1 MKSNVITILIDSVY
15 SGCTGTQKTK
25 TSSTPFIDS
34 MLEHSFYA
42 PNLYSYGPYTD
53 AATKGLYCA
62 NRTLDDYGYFFGI
75 NSSET
80 NHFKIF
86 KELGYETFGF
96 YYPYYL
102 IGSRV
107 EQFIDHSIYTTGFKY
122 ISVWNGKFEYY
133 AKVKKQRAL
142 SDIEY
147 ALLMKCTD
155 LVFDCWILFYS
166 NIRQQRLSDSIIK
179 DIFNV
184 DLQGTGE
191 KRLLEEFAVFNEDKK
206 KYIDGVLD
214 LGMQHP
220 LAKINEY
227 DFGRKEDLDFVAK
240 IYDAF
245 PEFFTKA
252 KRKNKISNI
261 KNNPINIGKV
271 CRKTITA
278 IKNRDKS
285 ELRYMTNYGMLLFET
300 ELMQK
305 RSVKP
310 QWQDLASLNKQIDV
324 MLKCLD
330 ERSDKN
336 KPFYVSLH
344 ALEPH
349 HNISFFS
356 FDSFDMK
363 QIGEELEYLEP
374 LLTGCGGDF
383 RGSLIYQLSLRYV
396 DFCIK
401 KLVDALIERGI
412 ADDTTIMLVS
422 DHGTSYSFDPVRTHV
437 VNTFHKENYNVPLMI
452 YNPKSPAKQNVG
464 FAMSADVYPTLIDFI
479 GSKKLNSLYGQS
491 LLTPEKK
498 CDYVI
503 TEYMGPGVPDMINRE
518 IWISVRNERYVIA
531 YKNPIN
537 QQFDKNK
544 PFLIYDLKY
553 DKKELVRR
561 TKMDKSDEILKMSNM
576 AEKRFE
582 QIQLNTRLFLNRI
595 DELSLGLK

>member
-245 PEFFTKA
+245 PEFFKKV

-278 IKNRDKS
+278 IKNKDKS

-356 FDSFDMK
+356 FDCFDMK

-374 LLTGCGGDF
+374 LLTGCGKDF

-452 YNPKSPAKQNVG
+452 YNSKASKKIYNG
-464 FAMSADVYPTLIDFI
+464 FAMSAEVFPTLLDFI
-479 GSKKLNSLYGQS
+479 GLKYDKRFYGKSIYNSVDCH
-491 LLTPEKK
+491 E
-498 CDYVI
+498 YVI
-503 TEYMGPGVPDMINRE
+503 TEYMGPGVPDMISRDF
-518 IWISVRNERYVIA
+518 WISIRNNHYVIA
-531 YKNPIN
+531 YKIGLN
-537 QQFDKNK
+537 QDFKAST
-544 PFLIYDLKY
+544 PCIIYDLSEDKY
-553 DKKELVRR
+553 ELTNCAGRI
-561 TKMDKSDEILKMSNM
+561 KYNDEIKHLLRIL
-576 AEKRFE
+576 EKRYIE
-582 QIQLNTRLFLNRI
+582 ICEETRKYIYSYLT
-595 DELSLGLK
+595 